1 MPSESITINTTIV
14 SDNPIKG
21 TQLDTLERNIE
32 GIIKGALPYFESIF
46 KQILSANPN
55 NAMLLYNFLLVEQ
68 IERNV
73 KLSTKTTHIKVIYL
87 FNRFLHFKDFEEN
100 TKQDVLDYLNSLKK
114 SNTDDPTHKWI
125 GTYNTRQ
132 MILTKFFR
140 WLYNKNE
147 GDREKWITPECIQ
160 GVKPLSRKEKSPY
173 KPSDIWTNEEHSIFL
188 KYCPEKRDQCYHA
201 MANDTS
207 CRPHE
212 LLSIKIGDIKFKVSS
227 TGKQYAEVHIKESK
241 TKPRTL
247 PLIFSV
253 PYIKEWI
260 ELHPFANNNSSWL
273 FISLGDR
280 SLGKQLTEN
289 GLYRQYIRS
298 YRQRFF
304 PKLLSDPSLEEREK
318 SLIRNLLTKPWNPYI
333 MRHSALTH
341 KSQILKES
349 TLRDH
354 AGWSMTSKM
363 PNVYIHYFGNESS
376 KSLLEAYGIENY
388 SKEQTSFLKNKTCPN
403 CNELCK
409 PEAKFC
415 AKCRM
420 VLTYDTYSEARNE
433 DKQKID
439 KLENDM
445 ESLKEG
451 MNKMFLLIQQ
461 NPLLVNIK
469 PEILNN
475 IDES

>member
-14 SDNPIKG
+14 SDDSIEG

-46 KQILSANPN
+46 KQLLSSNPS

-68 IERNV
+68 NEKNV

-87 FNRFLHFKDFEEN
+87 FNRFLHFKDFEES
-100 TKQDVLDYLNSLKK
+100 TKQDILDYLNSLKK
-114 SNTDDPTHKWI
+114 SDIDDPTHKWI

-147 GDREKWITPECIQ
+147 GNREKWITPECIQ

-212 LLSIKIGDIKFKVSS
+212 LLSIRIGDIKFKVSS

-260 ELHPFANNNSSWL
+260 ELHPFANNNNSWL

-298 YRQRFF
+298 YRQKFF
-304 PKLLSDPSLEEREK
+304 PKLLGDPSMEEREK

-403 CNELCK
+403 CNELYK

-415 AKCRM
+415 VKCRM
-420 VLTYDTYSEARNE
+420 VLSYDSYSEVRNE

-439 KLENDM
+439 RLETDMKL
-445 ESLKEG
+445 LKEG
-451 MNKMFLLIQQ
+451 MNKMFLIIQQ
-461 NPLLVNIK
+461 NPALANIK
-469 PEILNN
+469 PEILHQ
-475 IDES
+475 IK

>member
-1 MPSESITINTTIV
+1 MPSQSTTTNNTIV
-14 SDNPIKG
+14 SNDLIKDAH
-21 TQLDTLERNIE
+21 TDTLEKNID

-46 KQILSANPN
+46 KQILSANPS

-68 IERNV
+68 NERNV

-100 TKQDVLDYLNSLKK
+100 KKQDVLDYLNSLKK
-114 SNTDDPTHKWI
+114 SDADDPTHKWI

-147 GDREKWITPECIQ
+147 GDKEKWITPECIQ
-160 GVKPLSRKEKSPY
+160 RIKPLSRKEKSPY
-173 KPSDIWTNEEHSIFL
+173 KPSDIWNNEEHSIFL
-188 KYCPEKRDQCYHA
+188 RYCPEKRDQCYHA

-212 LLSIKIGDIKFKVSS
+212 LLSIKIGDIKFKVST

-260 ELHPFANNNSSWL
+260 ELHPFANNNNSWL
-273 FISLGDR
+273 FVSLGDR

-298 YRQRFF
+298 YRQKFF
-304 PKLLSDPSLEEREK
+304 PKLLADPLLEEREK

-333 MRHSALTH
+333 MRHSALTQ

-376 KSLLEAYGIENY
+376 KSLLEAYGIEEY
-388 SKEQTSFLKNKTCPN
+388 SKEQTSFLKVKTCPN
-403 CNELCK
+403 CNEQCK

-415 AKCRM
+415 VKCRM
-420 VLTYDTYSEARNE
+420 VLTYDSYSEVRNE
-433 DKQKID
+433 DKQKVD
-439 KLENDM
+439 RLENDM
-445 ESLKEG
+445 KSLKEG

-461 NPLLVNIK
+461 NPTLVNIK
-469 PEILNN
+469 PEILKE
-475 IDES
+475 IST